1 MSDIIEMQ
9 MNRDNLAVSE
19 QKTPTIDDI
28 LSKHKNINNSKND
41 LNKKLKVN
49 NNEPKIANNEIIN
62 KENKGEIVHNKKIK
76 KGFKDIFPIILN
88 AFLGFIVFLDFILFL
103 FSPDVRIYLL

>member
-28 LSKHKNINNSKND
+28 LSKHKNINNSKMI
-41 LNKKLKVN
+41 L
-49 NNEPKIANNEIIN
+49 
-62 KENKGEIVHNKKIK
+62 IK
-76 KGFKDIFPIILN
+76 N
-88 AFLGFIVFLDFILFL
+88 
-103 FSPDVRIYLL
+103 